1 VSQSARPLN
10 RAILQDPPPGVAV
23 PEYDRSQLKVG
34 IVHIGVGGFHRAHQ
48 AMYLDRLMSQGEAL
62 DWAICGL
69 GVLPHDKRM
78 ADVLQA
84 QDGLYTLVVK
94 HADGTREPRVVG
106 SLVEVLY
113 APDDPELVL
122 ERLVAES
129 TRLVS
134 LTITEGGYNFNQV
147 THEFDESNPSVAAD
161 LRDGAVPTTVFGYV
175 TEALRRRRALGR
187 PPFTIMSC
195 DNIQSNGHIARR
207 MFTAFARLKDAEL
220 AAWVDEHVCFPDSMV
235 DRITPATTDTDV
247 TELRQEFDIE
257 DQWPVVCE
265 PFTQWVLEDQFNLGR
280 PAFETVGVQVV
291 PGVEPYELMKL
302 RLLNASHQALGY
314 LGYLCGY
321 DYVHEA
327 AVDPQ
332 LAQFVRAYM
341 DDEATPSLLPIPGV
355 DLAAYKS
362 ELLERFSNPEI
373 RDTLS
378 RLCAE
383 SSDRIPKWVL
393 PVLRYNLEHDGPISH
408 TTAIVAAWGRY
419 VEGVDEQGRPIEVVD
434 RLAPEITAAARRSAH
449 EPLALLSL
457 TQLFGDLARSER
469 FTAAYTATLE
479 RLHGVGVARTLPALN
494 GGALAG

>member
-1 VSQSARPLN
+1 VTGLSAAVLDEISARV
-10 RAILQDPPPGVAV
+10 RV
-23 PEYDRSQLKVG
+23 PTYDRKSVSVG
-34 IVHIGVGGFHRAHQ
+34 IVHFGVGGFHRAHQ
-48 AMYLDRLMSQGEAL
+48 AMYVDRLMNDGSNL
-62 DWAICGL
+62 DWGICGV
-69 GVLPHDKRM
+69 GVLPGDRRV
-78 ADVLQA
+78 AEVLTA

-122 ERLVAES
+122 ERLVAET

-147 THEFDESNPSVAAD
+147 THEFDETNPSVGAD
-161 LRDGAVPTTVFGYV
+161 LRDGAPPTTVFGYA
-175 TEALRRRRALGR
+175 TEALRRRRELGR

-195 DNIQSNGHIARR
+195 DNIQSNGHIARS
-207 MFTAFARLKDAEL
+207 MFTAFARLKDPEL
-220 AAWVDEHVCFPDSMV
+220 ATWMEEHVSFPDSMV
-235 DRITPATTDTDV
+235 DRITPATTATDV
-247 TELRQEFDIE
+247 EELREHFGVE

-265 PFTQWVLEDQFNLGR
+265 PFTQWVLEDHFTLGR
-280 PAFETVGVQVV
+280 PTFEDVGVQLV
-291 PGVEPYELMKL
+291 PSVQPYELMKL

-314 LGYLCGY
+314 FGYLCGY
-321 DYVHEA
+321 EYVHEA

-355 DLAAYKS
+355 DLPAYKS

-393 PVLRYNLEHDGPISH
+393 PVLRYNLEHGGPISH

-419 VEGVDEQGRPIEVVD
+419 VEGVDERGRPIEVVD
-434 RLAPEITAAARRSAH
+434 RLAAEITAAARRSAR

-457 TQLFGDLARSER
+457 TQLFGDLASSER
-469 FTAAYTATLE
+469 FTTAYAATLE
-479 RLHGVGVARTLPALN
+479 RLHDAGAAATLSAIN
-494 GGALAG
+494 DATLAG